1 MLNKLDDM
9 LKNLT
14 DRKRKILRKVYGA
27 LSLSSALFV
36 FQACYGTYHD
46 MGMDV
51 YIQGFVKSK
60 ITNQPIVGIKV
71 SIENQPQYEVTDSE
85 GKFEIYTSKNS
96 MYKIKFEDI
105 DSIRNGTFISKD
117 TILKVVDKYT
127 FLNVSLD
134 VK

>member
-1 MLNKLDDM
+1 MIK
-9 LKNLT
+9 KLT
-14 DRKRKILRKVYGA
+14 DKKRMILRKVYGT

-36 FQACYGTYHD
+36 FQACYGTPPD

-51 YIQGFVKSK
+51 SIQGFVKSK
-60 ITNQPIVGIKV
+60 ATNQPIPGIKV

-85 GKFEIYTSKNS
+85 GKFKIFTLRESV
-96 MYKIKFEDI
+96 YKVKFEDV
-105 DSIRNGTFISKD
+105 DSSINGAFLPKD
-117 TILKVVDKYT
+117 TVLKIVDEST